1 MIRTS
6 VFLGILL
13 PIASVGC
20 DSRPSDVAVNP
31 GECYCELSKPEVTHR
46 DGKLTF
52 KVQYTFPDGP
62 PKYEAWYSCTF
73 DIIGSSTSSVTVK
86 KMGKDMQ
93 PVGDFV
99 ATTNAQ
105 FLRTLSARFVVTVK
119 QSDSKDGVYNV
130 VSAPFAAGF

>member
-1 MIRTS
+1 MIRMS
-6 VFLGILL
+6 LFVCVAL
-13 PIASVGC
+13 PIACVGC
-20 DSRPSDVAVNP
+20 DSRPSDVAVND

-52 KVQYTFPDGP
+52 KVQYKFPDGP

-73 DIIGSSTSSVTVK
+73 EIFGSSTSSVTVK
-86 KMGKDMQ
+86 KMGKEMQ
-93 PVGDFV
+93 PVGEFE

-130 VSAPFAAGF
+130 VSAPFVAGF